1 MKHILYALNGTFLML
16 LVPALFVLALRQ
28 LSHEANQ
35 KLVNT
40 FGFNSQIIV
49 GGLGIIVHELSHL
62 IMAIIFGHHINAV
75 SLLRIPSNT
84 NDMSLGLAM
93 LNILGLLHLLIK
105 RWVMLLLALHLY

>member
-1 MKHILYALNGTFLML
+1 MPLMGLLML

-75 SLLRIPSNT
+75 SLLRILVIP
-84 NDMSLGLAM
+84 MICHLAM

>member
-49 GGLGIIVHELSHL
+49 GGLGIIVHELSHV
-62 IMAIIFGHHINAV
+62 IYKNHNKDFYDVEKA
-75 SLLRIPSNT
+75 SLQKKIST
-84 NDMSLGLAM
+84 NY
-93 LNILGLLHLLIK
+93 IL
-105 RWVMLLLALHLY
+105 

>member
-84 NDMSLGLAM
+84 NDMSLGYVKHTWSSYIYLSK
-93 LNILGLLHLLIK
+93 GG
-105 RWVMLLLALHLY
+105 